1 MSGIIGEFSKSG
13 VISQESRYFNID
25 SLGRVTMGTDE
36 NLNFSKDDDDVTV
49 TSHEVEIGSDSPD
62 TNDKDIKSGKNELS
76 KSDIAD
82 IVKKQLEESNA
93 QFVEMKADD
102 IVDIFDEFVDKGV
115 DISKFDYNI
124 YTKDFYAERFPGFDP
139 RFYECLERAS
149 AEKFVNQADTK
160 DWRNYTYEA
169 GDYIVTFGGVEET
182 KSDDDDSTETY
193 CDAQTT

>member
-1 MSGIIGEFSKSG
+1 MTTNVLIKE
-13 VISQESRYFNID
+13 V
-25 SLGRVTMGTDE
+25 E
-36 NLNFSKDDDDVTV
+36 NLNISKDDDDVTV
-49 TSHEVEIGSDSPD
+49 TSHEVEKVTDGNENVEDL
-62 TNDKDIKSGKNELS
+62 SGGQIVLS

-124 YTKDFYAERFPGFDP
+124 YTKDFYAERFPGFDE
-139 RFYECLERAS
+139 RFYLCLERAS
-149 AEKFVNQADTK
+149 PEKFVNQADTK

-169 GDYIVTFGGVEET
+169 GDYTVTFGGVEET

>member
-1 MSGIIGEFSKSG
+1 MTTNVLIKE
-13 VISQESRYFNID
+13 V
-25 SLGRVTMGTDE
+25 E
-36 NLNFSKDDDDVTV
+36 NLNISKDDDDVTV

-62 TNDKDIKSGKNELS
+62 TNDKDIKSDKNELT

-169 GDYIVTFGGVEET
+169 GNYTVTFGGVEES
-182 KSDDDDSTETY
+182 KDDDDSIETY

>member
-1 MSGIIGEFSKSG
+1 MATNVLIKE
-13 VISQESRYFNID
+13 V
-25 SLGRVTMGTDE
+25 E
-36 NLNFSKDDDDVTV
+36 NLNISKDDDDVTV
-49 TSHEVEIGSDSPD
+49 TSHEVEKVTDGNENVEDL
-62 TNDKDIKSGKNELS
+62 SGGQIVLS

-82 IVKKQLEESNA
+82 IVKKQLEDSNA

-169 GDYIVTFGGVEET
+169 GDYTVTFGGVEET